1 MTNAIARKLSVIQE
15 KGAMRSIDVANLLKA
30 RPETVSRWNQGKA
43 FPRPDAEKLLLQ
55 LEFIIDQLS
64 DMYEP
69 QDARLWLY
77 APQRPLGNRSPAEL
91 IQDGKSQEVIAVVNQ
106 LRDGVYM

>member
-1 MTNAIARKLSVIQE
+1 MTNAIARKLSLIQE
-15 KGAMRSIDVANLLKA
+15 KGAMRSVDVANLLKA

-64 DMYEP
+64 DIYEP
-69 QDARLWLY
+69 QEARLWLY
-77 APQRPLGNRSPAEL
+77 APQRVFANQSPAEL
-91 IQDGKSQEVIAVVNQ
+91 ISDGRSQEVVTIVNQ
-106 LRDGVYM
+106 LRDSVHV